1 MIIIFLCVF
10 VLTAWCAFTNVLLPY
25 VLYVVTECNR
35 KIDIWN
41 LDSRINSRMEPEVY
55 NNMMKCITNALSPK
69 RVSDPAYGKDWLIDW
84 LMVPWGILVRESSQ
98 EMLIGQMLWHVFG
111 DYTSFKIIARSQSPM
126 SWIDI
131 EWSVVKRIR
140 NYWLSEKNIEFRSD
154 AEVNILPADGL
165 SRNLKCYR

>member
-1 MIIIFLCVF
+1 MFCNRNHYNKAVQGARWDWFFFFFFFFFFLLICKMIIIFLCVF
-10 VLTAWCAFTNVLLPY
+10 VLTAWCAFTYVLLPY

-84 LMVPWGILVRESSQ
+84 LNMP
-98 EMLIGQMLWHVFG
+98 LICLTTGSECQRISRHWSHGSRSMGV
-111 DYTSFKIIARSQSPM
+111 TNPARSP
-126 SWIDI
+126 
-131 EWSVVKRIR
+131 
-140 NYWLSEKNIEFRSD
+140 L
-154 AEVNILPADGL
+154 
-165 SRNLKCYR
+165 